1 MSIVQQSFLGRW
13 KCSIFDSRYPHVII
27 EYLKYGIAKELDFY
41 LHSNNS
47 LIGQFRFRLYSTGN
61 EGPTESFNHVDNT
74 IRSLLKDENPKAI
87 VESNVLF
94 KGNLDRSGQGIGGK
108 LEW

>member
-13 KCSIFDSRYPHVII
+13 KCSIFDSRYPHAII
-27 EYLKYGIAKELDFY
+27 EYLKYGIAEELNVY

-47 LIGQFRFRLYSTGN
+47 HIGQLRFRLYSTGN

-74 IRSLLKDENPKAI
+74 IRFSLKGENPKASL
-87 VESNVLF
+87 ESICSL
-94 KGNLDRSGQGIGGK
+94 
-108 LEW
+108 